1 MQAILA
7 LLARP
12 LIEAAVSAFGQ
23 VLIDLFQSWQSNQD
37 AKALGQLRAE
47 QAAATAAEAA
57 RVRMDNVIPL
67 SDAEMLSHLRKGDA

>member
-1 MQAILA
+1 MQAALL

-23 VLIDLFQSWQSNQD
+23 VLIDLFQSWRDHED
-37 AKALGQLRAE
+37 AVALGRAQAE
-47 QAAATAAEAA
+47 QSAAAAADAA
-57 RVRMDNVIPL
+57 RARMDNVIPL

>member
-23 VLIDLFQSWQSNQD
+23 VLIDLFQSWRDHED
-37 AKALGQLRAE
+37 AVALGRAQAE
-47 QAAATAAEAA
+47 QSAATAAEAA

-67 SDAEMLSHLRKGDA
+67 SDAELLAKLRKGDA